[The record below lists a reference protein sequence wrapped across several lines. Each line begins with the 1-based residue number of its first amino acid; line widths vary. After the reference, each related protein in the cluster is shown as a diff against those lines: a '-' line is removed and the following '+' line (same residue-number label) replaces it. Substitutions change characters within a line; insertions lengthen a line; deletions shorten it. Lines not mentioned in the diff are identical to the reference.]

1 MRWYGKAIGA
11 VLGFAIGRNPL
22 SAFIG
27 FLIGH
32 YFDLQAARGAANS
45 DPRAVPDAFFRATFQ
60 VMGHVAKADGRVSE
74 EEIRAARAVMGNF
87 NLREPEVRL
96 AIELF
101 TQGKASDF
109 PMADTVRQLGRVL
122 GNRVD
127 MRRMFVQIQLQA
139 ALWSNAATGVLHP
152 AARAALKRVCDSLG
166 VSEFEL
172 AQLEALLRM
181 QRAGQSAGAGSST
194 YGRSSGAYQTGPRP
208 QRETV
213 QDAYSVLGLQP
224 TASDSEVTK
233 AYRRLMS
240 QNHPDKMAANG
251 LPESM
256 KAVAEEKTRQIRAAY
271 EAIRDSRGMK

>member
-1 MRWYGKAIGA
+1 MRWQGKVIGA
-11 VLGFAIGRNPL
+11 LL
-22 SAFIG
+22 G
-27 FLIGH
+27 FLIGRTPLAGFIGLLIGH
-32 YFDLQAARGAANS
+32 FFDLHALRGAPKG

-74 EEIRAARAVMGNF
+74 EEIRAARAVMSNF
-87 NLREPEVRL
+87 KLGEAEVRL

-101 TQGKASDF
+101 TQGKAADF
-109 PMADTVRQLGRVL
+109 PLAETVRQLGRTL
-122 GNRVD
+122 GHRID
-127 MRRMFVQIQLQA
+127 LRRMFVQIQLQS

-181 QRAGQSAGAGSST
+181 QRAGGGGGTYGPAGAA
-194 YGRSSGAYQTGPRP
+194 RPRGD
-208 QRETV
+208 TL
-213 QDAYSVLGLQP
+213 QDAYRVLGLE
-224 TASDSEVTK
+224 TSATDAEVTK

-240 QNHPDKMAANG
+240 QNHPDKLAANG

-271 EAIRDSRGMK
+271 EAVRDARGLK

>member
-11 VLGFAIGRNPL
+11 ML
-22 SAFIG
+22 G
-27 FLIGH
+27 FLIGRSPLGAFIGLLIGH
-32 YFDLQAARGAANS
+32 FFDLKAERGAQQGNAH
-45 DPRAVPDAFFRATFQ
+45 AVPDAFFRATFQ

-74 EEIRAARAVMGNF
+74 EEIRAARAVMSHF

-101 TQGKASDF
+101 TQGKAGDF
-109 PMADTVRQLGRVL
+109 PLTDTVRQLSRVL
-122 GNRVD
+122 GNRID
-127 MRRMFVQIQLQA
+127 LRRMFVQIQLQA
-139 ALWSNAATGVLHP
+139 ALWSNASAGVLHP

-181 QRAGQSAGAGSST
+181 QRAGQSGT
-194 YGRSSGAYQTGPRP
+194 YGPSGGASSGPRP
-208 QRETV
+208 QRDTL
-213 QDAYSVLGLQP
+213 QDAYSVLGIDVK
-224 TASDSEVTK
+224 ASDAEVTK

-271 EAIRDSRGMK
+271 EAIRDARGMK